1 MVLMRVTASAPA
13 SSAAR
18 AIAPMSATFGES
30 FTHSGFPVAARTR
43 RVRPDSPS
51 GFEPKAIPP
60 SFTLGQEA
68 FSSIAASAGRLPES
82 RRATASYSSI
92 VRP

>member
-1 MVLMRVTASAPA
+1 
-13 SSAAR
+13 
-18 AIAPMSATFGES
+18 MSDTFGES
-30 FTHSGFPVAARTR
+30 FTHNGFPVAARTR
-43 RVRPDSPS
+43 RVRAESPS

-68 FSSIAASAGRLPES
+68 FSSIAASAGTSER